1 MTVTAVPMLA
11 TPDDERE
18 AGGAPVDLAVV
29 FTDLEGFTAF
39 TAAEGDDAAGR
50 LLLAHYRNAEQLA
63 RRRGG
68 RVVKRLG
75 DGLLLAFASP
85 PAAVLTCLE
94 RRETAPL
101 PLRAG
106 VHRGVV
112 NVTADDD
119 VVGHVVNLASRV
131 AASARP
137 GELLVTDDVRF
148 VAAALSCL
156 VFDGP
161 ETRRF
166 KGIDELVPVSATS
179 RAACDWSPTG
189 RREGGQDQGQP
200 GTSYHRRPR

>member
-1 MTVTAVPMLA
+1 MTHAMA
-11 TPDDERE
+11 DDVASTGEV
-18 AGGAPVDLAVV
+18 GGTRTDLAVA

-50 LLLAHYRNAEQLA
+50 VLLAHHRQADRLA

-94 RRETAPL
+94 LRETAPL
-101 PLRAG
+101 RMRAG
-106 VHRGVV
+106 VHRGAV

-119 VVGHVVNLASRV
+119 VLGHVVNLASRV

-137 GELLVTDDVRF
+137 GELLVTDDVRAG
-148 VAAALSCL
+148 AAALSCL

-161 ETRRF
+161 TMRRF
-166 KGIDELVPVSATS
+166 NGIDELVPVSATS
-179 RAACDWSPTG
+179 RTACDWSPTEL
-189 RREGGQDQGQP
+189 R
-200 GTSYHRRPR
+200 